1 MREHSVG
8 WHVTRNTAHQWA
20 GSAGLYAIVFWFF
33 LLAAGLAGGCGRA
46 EPARLRVLCGSSMAA
61 PIQELGREFGCTHG
75 VAVEFDLGGSETLL
89 PKILAG
95 APADIYVCHD
105 PFEAKVR
112 EAGRLAG
119 CVTVDH
125 LEPVLA
131 VRAGNPLGIRSVDD
145 LQRVGLK
152 IGIGDPRYSTCGEL
166 FVRALQQRGIH
177 DAVMKNVV
185 LQARST
191 TDVANGLVVGP
202 LDAAVLWN
210 FSAVL
215 YSGKLERVSAPMSF
229 PEVRVTV
236 VGLAGSPQ
244 PRWRDAFL
252 RWCDRPAARE
262 VFRRHGY
269 LRESRP

>member
-1 MREHSVG
+1 MN
-8 WHVTRNTAHQWA
+8 TRSLGLITA
-20 GSAGLYAIVFWFF
+20 LLF
-33 LLAAGLAGGCGRA
+33 LASWLSGCKRT
-46 EPARLRVLCGSSMAA
+46 EPERLRVLCGSSMSA
-61 PIQELGREFGCTHG
+61 PIQELAREFGRVHG
-75 VAVEFDLGGSETLL
+75 VEVDLDLGGSETLL

-95 APADIYVCHD
+95 APADVYVCHD
-105 PFEAKVR
+105 PFEDKVR
-112 EAGRLAG
+112 TAKQWAGSVVVG
-119 CVTVDH
+119 N

-131 VRAGNPLGIRSVDD
+131 VRPGNPRGISSVDD
-145 LQRVGLK
+145 LRRSGLK
-152 IGIGDPRYSTCGEL
+152 IGMGDPRYSTCGEL

-177 DAVMKNVV
+177 DAVMKQVV

-191 TDVANGLVVGP
+191 ADVANGLVVGP

-215 YSGKLERVSAPMSF
+215 YTGKLELVSAPLDY

-236 VGLAGSPQ
+236 VGLATSPQ

-262 VFRRHGY
+262 VFRQHGY
-269 LRESRP
+269 VRGGRP

>member
-1 MREHSVG
+1 MNG
-8 WHVTRNTAHQWA
+8 A
-20 GSAGLYAIVFWFF
+20 
-33 LLAAGLAGGCGRA
+33 LLCLSTLLVLASWLPGCKRT
-46 EPARLRVLCGSSMAA
+46 EPARLRVLCGSSMSA
-61 PIQELGREFGCTHG
+61 PIQELAREFGRTHG
-75 VAVEFDLGGSETLL
+75 VEVEIDLGGSETLL

-119 CVTVDH
+119 CVTVGH

-131 VRAGNPLGIRSVDD
+131 VRHGNPLGLRSVDD
-145 LQRVGLK
+145 LLRAGLK

-177 DAVMKNVV
+177 DAVMKQVV

-215 YSGKLERVSAPMSF
+215 YSGKLDRVSAPLSF

-236 VGLAGSPQ
+236 VGLTGSPQ

-252 RWCDRPAARE
+252 RWCDRPEARE
-262 VFRRHGY
+262 VFRKHGY
-269 LRESRP
+269 VRLPGNPAQEGL